1 MTTSMLL
8 HPRVAVISD
17 LHVGDPKTPEL
28 EDFDRDDDFER
39 LLTVE
44 IPNQFGVPATLVIN
58 GDFIDFPQILPG
70 LSRHNLGDAYGT
82 TEAESLQR
90 FKRAYDGHPRVF
102 QALADF
108 IRAGNQ
114 VCLLPGNHDPDYH
127 WPCVEAAL
135 RTALGNPRSPHF
147 MFVAG
152 GEIHERGIHIE
163 HGNQYS
169 YDNRFDHW
177 DRPILDAPDGLRLER
192 PWGTLFMDLVYN
204 DAEAAH
210 HTLNRI
216 YPHTA
221 LAAVVARSFVSGQ
234 VSLSLFARVVGFL
247 LGKGKRFIGGRLLG
261 EYPLEAGSPTL
272 AVARTVI
279 DELAP
284 GIRDDLREAVAQAAL
299 QHLPSDDNAAKDP
312 SSGLLGWNVE
322 PDDPDGSASG
332 LLGRTDERGMNHRA
346 IDLLGRGDTTIV
358 VFGHTHLLVD
368 AQAPYGKDDPRRV
381 FNTGSWV
388 PQLDV
393 TGLPRPT
400 LNDLDRVQYTSHELR
415 FLAIELGDPPRTRL
429 LTV

>member
-1 MTTSMLL
+1 MTTSVLL
-8 HPRVAVISD
+8 HPRLAVISD
-17 LHVGDPKTPEL
+17 LHVGDPETPEL
-28 EDFDRDDDFER
+28 EDFDRDDDFVR
-39 LLTVE
+39 LLSVE
-44 IPNQFGVPATLVIN
+44 IPRQLGTPTTLVIN
-58 GDFIDFPQILPG
+58 GDFIDFPQVLPA
-70 LSRHNLGDAYGT
+70 LSRHDLGDVYGT
-82 TEAESLQR
+82 TEAESLRR
-90 FKRAYDGHPRVF
+90 FERARDGHPRVF

-127 WPCVEAAL
+127 WPSVEAAL
-135 RTALGNPRSPHF
+135 RTALGNPRAPHF
-147 MFVAG
+147 MFIVG

-177 DRPILDAPDGLRLER
+177 DRPILDAPDGPRLER

-210 HTLNRI
+210 RTLNRI
-216 YPHTA
+216 YPHGA

-234 VSLSLFARVVGFL
+234 VSLSLFARVVGFM
-247 LGKGKRFIGGRLLG
+247 LGKGKRFIGKRLLG
-261 EYPLEAGSPTL
+261 NYPVEAGPPTL
-272 AVARTVI
+272 AAACAVI

-284 GIRDDLREAVAQAAL
+284 GLPGDQREAVARAAL
-299 QHLPSDDNAAKDP
+299 QHLPSDDADAKAS
-312 SSGLLGWNVE
+312 SSGLLGWNVG
-322 PDDPDGSASG
+322 PDDPDVSAMG
-332 LLGRTDERGMNHRA
+332 LLGRTDERGMDRRA
-346 IDLLGRGDTTIV
+346 RDLLGRGDATIV
-358 VFGHTHLLVD
+358 AFGHTHLLVD

-400 LNDLDRVQYTSHELR
+400 LDELDRVQYTGHELR
-415 FLAIELGDPPRTRL
+415 FLAIELGDPPRARL